1 MPKTIRTPEA
11 LREWVRSIPTPSW
24 VVVDQGIGHW
34 EMHGRTGY
42 DSRPVQVLNDST
54 TGPFTCYL
62 GTTKPEEHL
71 TEIFRIIEEEGKD
84 TTHDIKLDGTIEL
97 SILSLK
103 PTKITL
109 YWEEDY

>member
-1 MPKTIRTPEA
+1 MSKTIRTPEA

-34 EMHGRTGY
+34 EI
-42 DSRPVQVLNDST
+42 LNDST